1 MPPAATDS
9 LSASVAPI
17 AAGAHVT
24 AACFLG
30 DTPALALGDGTVL
43 LGAEGERRV
52 AAHPDGAVL
61 CATADRDRIVTGG
74 DDGRVVSTRPDGS
87 TEELGAG
94 KGWIDALAL
103 HATGAVAWATG
114 RDVKARSA
122 IRAR

>member
-61 CATADRDRIVTGG
+61 CATADR
-74 DDGRVVSTRPDGS
+74 VSSSRPCRRTPCMAGASPIRS
-87 TEELGAG
+87 TCG
-94 KGWIDALAL
+94 
-103 HATGAVAWATG
+103 
-114 RDVKARSA
+114 
-122 IRAR
+122 